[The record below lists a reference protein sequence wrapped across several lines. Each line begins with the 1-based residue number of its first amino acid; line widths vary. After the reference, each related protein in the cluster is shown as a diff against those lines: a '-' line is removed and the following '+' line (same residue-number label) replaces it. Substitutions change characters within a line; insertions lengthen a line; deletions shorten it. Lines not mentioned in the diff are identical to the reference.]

1 MSNRVKARLNMSR
14 LLWVDKSNIFK
25 NEYRSA
31 ERGLLWVQQ
40 ELNMNKYV
48 EEWVYGRMNN
58 EICNLNLV
66 SGGLFRFNVMQIY
79 LYVLIYLIP
88 STDLALM
95 GNIYAR

>member
-1 MSNRVKARLNMSR
+1 MNNRVKAHINMSR

-25 NEYRSA
+25 NEYGSA

-40 ELNMNKYV
+40 ELNVNKYV
-48 EEWVYGRMNN
+48 KEWVYGKMNN